1 MNSLKVSTR
10 LSAGFGLLVV
20 LLLTISLVCI
30 NGLSRL
36 HDSLEQ
42 IANFDSREARLASTL
57 RSSIQD
63 TAVAVRNV
71 VLLTD
76 NAGMT
81 QEAERVTRQKERYRK
96 TYDELAQLLKD
107 DPSSSAR
114 ERDLLSAVGRSG
126 EAVEP
131 VMQKAIQHGLANDN
145 AVATKVLIEEVR
157 PLQKVWL
164 AQVGEL
170 ADIEDKSSAESAD
183 SAASTY
189 SVVRLSIA
197 VFVVISIV
205 MAIGFGYVIT
215 RGLLRQLGG
224 EPSVAQAITAEIAG
238 GNLAVRVDVADGNS
252 SSLMASVEAMRAQL
266 AGVVASIKTTSDSIA
281 TATREIAQG
290 NLDLSAR
297 TEEQASSLEET
308 ASSMTELTETVKQN
322 ADNARQ
328 ANTLAARATGIAEAG
343 NDAVL
348 GMVGTIGEISESS
361 TKISEITSTI
371 EGIAFQ
377 TNILALNAAVEA
389 ARAGEQGRGF
399 AVVASEVRSLAQRSA
414 AAAKEIKEL
423 IDASVAKIRAGAEE
437 ARDVGETMGEVK
449 QAIKQVSD
457 IVGEIA
463 AASEEQSRG
472 IEQVNQAVGQ
482 MDAVTQQN
490 AALVEQSAAAAQS
503 LDEQAKSL
511 ADAVSAFR
519 LADIGPSAARVA
531 ASSSPLRISAPKASL
546 VKPAAARRPVVAKTA
561 AVAAASGD
569 ESQEAWDAF

>member
-1 MNSLKVSTR
+1 MKV
-10 LSAGFGLLVV
+10 
-20 LLLTISLVCI
+20 
-30 NGLSRL
+30 
-36 HDSLEQ
+36 
-42 IANFDSREARLASTL
+42 
-57 RSSIQD
+57 
-63 TAVAVRNV
+63 
-71 VLLTD
+71 
-76 NAGMT
+76 
-81 QEAERVTRQKERYRK
+81 
-96 TYDELAQLLKD
+96 

-114 ERDLLSAVGRSG
+114 ERDLLAAIGRSG
-126 EAVEP
+126 ETVDPAI
-131 VMQKAIQHGLANDN
+131 QKAIQLGLSNDN
-145 AVATKVLIEEVR
+145 AAATKVLIEEVR
-157 PLQKVWL
+157 PIQKPWL
-164 AQVGEL
+164 AQAEEL
-170 ADIEDKSSAESAD
+170 ADMEDQQSAAAAD
-183 SAASTY
+183 RAASTY
-189 SVVRLSIA
+189 DVVRLSIA
-197 VFVVISIV
+197 VLVGISIV
-205 MAIGFGYVIT
+205 IAIGCAYLIT
-215 RGLLRQLGG
+215 RSILRQLGG

-252 SSLMASVEAMRAQL
+252 SSLMASVGAMRAQL
-266 AGVVASIKTTSDSIA
+266 AGVVARIKTTSDSIA

-297 TEEQASSLEET
+297 TEEQAASLEET

-328 ANTLAARATGIAEAG
+328 ANTLAAHATGIAEAG

-348 GMVGTIGEISESS
+348 GMVGTIGEISASS

-423 IDASVAKIRAGAEE
+423 IDTSVAKIHAGAEQ
-437 ARDVGETMGEVK
+437 ARDVGETMGQVK

-482 MDAVTQQN
+482 MDEVTQQN

-519 LADIGPSAARVA
+519 LANVEPSMARTP
-531 ASSSPLRISAPKASL
+531 ASPGSPLRIAGPSASVA
-546 VKPAAARRPVVAKTA
+546 KPAAVRRPIVKTV
-561 AVAAASGD
+561 AVAAASAD
-569 ESQEAWDAF
+569 ENKEAWDTF